1 MCLLCVSCVSPAT
14 RRQALQALLFWCG
27 GVLKIDQ
34 RWLTE
39 IDRPHSVQRLPVV
52 LTVDEVR
59 RAFTAMDGTLRLI
72 AQLLYRTGMRIMK
85 ALRLQVK
92 NVEFDRAAIIAR
104 EAKLAKA
111 GGKDRRVMLPDSL
124 RDALT
129 AKITHSKALW
139 QINRAD
145 SLAGAERLGVLAK
158 KYRCAAESLI
168 WHWGVPQA
176 TCPCDSRHSIT
187 RRRHFYDD
195 ALRRALA
202 RVVT

>member
-1 MCLLCVSCVSPAT
+1 MSAAEVEACLSHWANDRNAACVPPAT
-14 RRQALQALLFWCG
+14 HRQALSALLFLYG
-27 GVLKIDQ
+27 RVLKIDQ
-34 RWLTE
+34 RWPTE

-59 RAFTAMDGTLRLI
+59 RAFTATDGTLRLV
-72 AQLLYRTGMRIMK
+72 AQLLYGTGMGIME

-92 NVEFDRAAIIAR
+92 NVELDCAAIIAR

-111 GGKDRRVMLPDSL
+111 GGKDRVVMLPDSL

-129 AKITHSKALW
+129 AKLARSKALR
-139 QINRAD
+139 QLDRAD
-145 SLAGAERLGVLAK
+145 SLAGAERLVALAK

-176 TCPCDSRHSIT
+176 TCSR
-187 RRRHFYDD
+187 D
-195 ALRRALA
+195 A
-202 RVVT
+202 